1 MSSVVTLRHGCEHRE
16 GASAQVWTEAYCQAK
31 RKTGEQ
37 NHFCERERKTEQ
49 KPEAQWKDRPG
60 KPQAQ
65 PIKTACGRR
74 SPHIAFRRIIQVE
87 TVALSLLGKL
97 MRKGWGV

>member
-1 MSSVVTLRHGCEHRE
+1 MPIVVTFRHGCEHRE

-49 KPEAQWKDRPG
+49 KPEATWKDRPG

-74 SPHIAFRRIIQVE
+74 SPHIAFRRITQVE

-97 MRKGWGV
+97 MWKGWGV